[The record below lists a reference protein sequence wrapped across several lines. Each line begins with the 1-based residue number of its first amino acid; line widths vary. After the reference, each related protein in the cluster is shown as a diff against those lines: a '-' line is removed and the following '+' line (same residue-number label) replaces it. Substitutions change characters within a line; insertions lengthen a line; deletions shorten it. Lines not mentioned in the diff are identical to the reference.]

1 LLINNRKRHPLESPF
16 TLPRASFISIGL
28 DPTEIDKC
36 NKKIMIASIRD
47 PNLFLFKNNVLMIGM
62 SRDSESINYSRD
74 VKSIRLFG
82 LLFYLS

>member
-16 TLPRASFISIGL
+16 ALPRASFISIGL